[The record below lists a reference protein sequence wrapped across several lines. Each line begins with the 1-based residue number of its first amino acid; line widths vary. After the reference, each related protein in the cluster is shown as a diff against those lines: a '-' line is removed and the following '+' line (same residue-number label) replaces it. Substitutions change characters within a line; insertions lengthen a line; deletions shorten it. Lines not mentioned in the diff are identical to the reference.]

1 VFEVPFG
8 EAETTVTA
16 FRYGTHQEDTVRV
29 IGYRRVSTQEQA
41 ASGHGLDAQRATIQE
56 HADRKGWTVEWIE
69 DEGATGGKINPG
81 LRRALDLLRTR
92 QADALVVS
100 KMDRLARSVLNAA
113 DIMRAAQDQGWSIV
127 VLDLGMDLS
136 TPSGKAMY
144 NMLATFAELERDMI
158 STRTKDGLAAARAKG
173 KQLGRPSAIPT
184 AVRRRIV
191 LAREAGQSFAA
202 IARDLS
208 ADGIL
213 TPTGRPTWTTSV
225 VQRAYQAVAS

>member
-1 VFEVPFG
+1 M
-8 EAETTVTA
+8 
-16 FRYGTHQEDTVRV
+16 RV
-29 IGYRRVSTQEQA
+29 IGYRRVSTQEQV
-41 ASGHGLDAQRATIQE
+41 ASGHGLDAQRDAIQE
-56 HADRKGWTVEWIE
+56 HAARRGWTVEWIE

-158 STRTKDGLAAARAKG
+158 SSRTKDGLAVARSKG
-173 KQLGRPSAIPT
+173 KQIGRPSSIPT
-184 AVRRRIV
+184 DVRRRIV
-191 LAREAGQSFAA
+191 LAREAGRSFAA
-202 IARDLS
+202 IAAGLT

-213 TPTGRPTWTTSV
+213 SPTGRPTWDASV
-225 VQRAYQAVAS
+225 VRRAYVAATEVAA

>member
-1 VFEVPFG
+1 M
-8 EAETTVTA
+8 
-16 FRYGTHQEDTVRV
+16 HV

-41 ASGHGLDAQRATIQE
+41 SNGHGLDAQRDAIAE
-56 HADRKGWTVEWIE
+56 HAQRKGWTVEWIE

-81 LRRALDLLRTR
+81 LRRALDLLRTK

-158 STRTKDGLAAARAKG
+158 SSRTKDGLAAARAKG
-173 KQLGRPSAIPT
+173 KKIGRPSAMPT
-184 AVRRRIV
+184 DVRRRIV
-191 LAREAGQSFAA
+191 RDREAGASFAA
-202 IARDLS
+202 IAHQLTQDGVLS
-208 ADGIL
+208 
-213 TPTGRPTWTTSV
+213 PTGRPTWSESV
-225 VQRAYQAVAS
+225 VRRAYAAASASV

>member
-1 VFEVPFG
+1 M
-8 EAETTVTA
+8 
-16 FRYGTHQEDTVRV
+16 HV
-29 IGYRRVSTQEQA
+29 IGYRRVSTEEQA
-41 ASGHGLDAQRATIQE
+41 RSGHGLDAQRQTIEE
-56 HADRKGWTVEWIE
+56 HAARKGWTVEWIE
-69 DEGATGGKINPG
+69 DEGATGSRINPG
-81 LRRALDLLRTR
+81 LRRSLDLLRTK
-92 QADALVVS
+92 QADALVVT

-113 DIMRAAQDQGWSIV
+113 DIMRSAQEQGWSLI

-158 STRTKDGLAAARAKG
+158 ATRTREGLAAARAKG
-173 KQLGRPSAIPT
+173 KTLGRPSAIPT

-208 ADGIL
+208 GEGIV
-213 TPTGRPTWTTSV
+213 TPTGRAMWSESV
-225 VQRAYQAVAS
+225 VRRAYAAATA

>member
-1 VFEVPFG
+1 M
-8 EAETTVTA
+8 
-16 FRYGTHQEDTVRV
+16 HV

-41 ASGHGLDAQRATIQE
+41 ASGHGLDAQRDAIAE
-56 HADRKGWTVEWIE
+56 HAARKGWTVDWIE
-69 DEGATGGKINPG
+69 DEGATGGRINPG
-81 LRRALDLLRTR
+81 LRRALDLLRTK

-158 STRTKDGLAAARAKG
+158 SSRTKDGLAVARAKG
-173 KQLGRPSAIPT
+173 KQIGRPSGIPT
-184 AVRRRIV
+184 DIRRRIV
-191 LAREAGQSFAA
+191 AARDAGFSFAT
-202 IARDLS
+202 IAGDLTD
-208 ADGIL
+208 DGIL
-213 TPTGRPTWTTSV
+213 SPTGRTVWDESV
-225 VQRAYQAVAS
+225 VRRAYTAATAPSYAAT